1 MFWGFLKKLEAIYAR
16 EILPA
21 KHRWLHMG
29 DSTKFSLAKLFHVKP
44 DRIIERTFTIIV
56 QLSIILK
63 YFD

>member
-1 MFWGFLKKLEAIYAR
+1 
-16 EILPA
+16 
-21 KHRWLHMG
+21 MG